1 MYHSISAL
9 IDENQTYFI
18 GVSFG
23 TISDKRIKQVKIR
36 NKAKNENKYDDAQI
50 IETKYGEI
58 WYFEARNRGFV
69 ENEIIGI
76 DEKNDVIQKVN

>member
-1 MYHSISAL
+1 M
-9 IDENQTYFI
+9 
-18 GVSFG
+18 
-23 TISDKRIKQVKIR
+23 KIR